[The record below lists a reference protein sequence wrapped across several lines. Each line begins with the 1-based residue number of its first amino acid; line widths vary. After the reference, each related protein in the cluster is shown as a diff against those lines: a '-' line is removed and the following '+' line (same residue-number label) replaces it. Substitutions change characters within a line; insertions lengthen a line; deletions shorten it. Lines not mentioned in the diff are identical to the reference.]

1 MRLKLQV
8 LLFKMIRNMMQT
20 AIMGKT
26 KKAVQVLQKWS
37 RFLWVNQFQKHT
49 KSIFWHKW
57 SHTVIWGSNHCH
69 RPFSL

>member
-37 RFLWVNQFQKHT
+37 R
-49 KSIFWHKW
+49 
-57 SHTVIWGSNHCH
+57 
-69 RPFSL
+69 SL